1 MISYTGIEI
10 NGDYSKLMGNHP
22 TTGER
27 LISEKHID
35 NVVIET
41 FNKYLGDLIS
51 KIIIEWPYYDQD
63 YLSTYYLHYAKK
75 FRNFPKYCYRLHFI
89 SQKGDYCGYTVLR
102 PVMYGKK
109 FGRTYINPILFLKKT
124 AYLMRGKYKVHL
136 KGNEY
141 TVKAFPWMM
150 QDTDITICAHIAMW
164 TVLKYYG
171 NKFMNYVNPS
181 IGDIVENV
189 SENWGRKTPSIGLT
203 PIQVSETL
211 SRFGFYPIIRG
222 GNKEKTNQLLD
233 ETMASIESGIPVIAM
248 SESKQHAFSII
259 GHGEINKT
267 CLDDEDYVNKYRE
280 PETNFILHSKLINTV
295 YAMDDNWFPYRR
307 IDKYADSSSDV
318 NYSMYEISYVVVPL
332 YSRMQLEYHEV
343 YSRFI
348 GLVKFGDMKWEGTRV
363 VRIYITSSNS
373 LKEYYK
379 NQEDVLP
386 ILKNVILHLNM
397 SKFVWCIDTSE
408 IEEYKEEKVS
418 GKVIID
424 ATAGTKD
431 IEPWILMHDKE
442 KIKYYDVVTD
452 EKKIIKDVDITPYKE
467 YIHNLDVV
475 SSYGEEKHD

>member
-1 MISYTGIEI
+1 MDFI
-10 NGDYSKLMGNHP
+10 
-22 TTGER
+22 R
-27 LISEKHID
+27 LLE
-35 NVVIET
+35 
-41 FNKYLGDLIS
+41 
-51 KIIIEWPYYDQD
+51 
-63 YLSTYYLHYAKK
+63 
-75 FRNFPKYCYRLHFI
+75 
-89 SQKGDYCGYTVLR
+89 
-102 PVMYGKK
+102 
-109 FGRTYINPILFLKKT
+109 
-124 AYLMRGKYKVHL
+124 
-136 KGNEY
+136 
-141 TVKAFPWMM
+141 
-150 QDTDITICAHIAMW
+150 
-164 TVLKYYG
+164 
-171 NKFMNYVNPS
+171 
-181 IGDIVENV
+181 
-189 SENWGRKTPSIGLT
+189 
-203 PIQVSETL
+203 
-211 SRFGFYPIIRG
+211 

-233 ETMASIESGIPVIAM
+233 ETMAYIESGIPVIAM